1 MITTCENAVP
11 VGPGCWGPCQGEAL
25 GPLRPDVDVHVGCLR
40 NSRGGVRTG
49 GVVGSPGAVTVG
61 VWLADAPGGTAGAG
75 RVARGRGAAPLWRQL
90 HDDLLR
96 RVEAGEFVAEF
107 PGELRLV
114 EEYGVSRHTV
124 REALRRLR
132 ADGVVSGERGRTS
145 KVAGAAEID
154 QPLGALYSLFA
165 SVEAQGQEQRSVVRV
180 LDVRADGVVAG
191 RLRREES
198 TPLVY
203 LERLRLA
210 GGLPLALDR
219 VWLPA
224 SIAAPLL
231 EADFTRA
238 ALYGELAERCGVRLS
253 GGEERIRA
261 VVPTESECRLLEA
274 PPGTAAFAIERLGL
288 RGEERLEW
296 RHTLVRGDRFA
307 VSADFSARS
316 GYQMLATEQAAI
328 T

>member
-1 MITTCENAVP
+1 MAAGGPSTT
-11 VGPGCWGPCQGEAL
+11 
-25 GPLRPDVDVHVGCLR
+25 
-40 NSRGGVRTG
+40 T
-49 GVVGSPGAVTVG
+49 
-61 VWLADAPGGTAGAG
+61 GAG
-75 RVARGRGAAPLWRQL
+75 HVARGRGAAPLWRQL

-96 RVEAGEFVAEF
+96 RVEAGDFAVEF

-165 SVEAQGQEQRSVVRV
+165 SVEEQGQEQRSVVRV

-191 RLRREES
+191 RLQREES
-198 TPLVY
+198 TPLLY

-210 GGLPLALDR
+210 GGVPLALDR

-224 SIAAPLL
+224 AVASPLL
-231 EADFTRA
+231 EADFSHA

-253 GGEERIRA
+253 GGRERIRA
-261 VVPTESECRLLEA
+261 VVPTEGERELLEA
-274 PPGTAAFAIERLGL
+274 SPGVAAFAIERLGI
-288 RGEERLEW
+288 RGDERLEW

-316 GYQMLATEQAAI
+316 GYQMLATEKAAI